1 MTTDLARRRLLRGLV
16 ERITADPPPEPDDT
30 PEPAPE
36 QEAGFFASF
45 ETAYALV
52 DECRPFL
59 KDEARRLG
67 LDADHMSELELV
79 RAIFA
84 SAAPPAEMRPDDGTA
99 PGNR

>member
-1 MTTDLARRRLLRGLV
+1 MSTDLARRRLLRGLV
-16 ERITADPPPEPDDT
+16 ERITADPPPDPDEGPDAEPVED
-30 PEPAPE
+30 
-36 QEAGFFASF
+36 AGFFASF

-67 LDADHMSELELV
+67 LDADHMTELELV

-99 PGNR
+99 PGDR